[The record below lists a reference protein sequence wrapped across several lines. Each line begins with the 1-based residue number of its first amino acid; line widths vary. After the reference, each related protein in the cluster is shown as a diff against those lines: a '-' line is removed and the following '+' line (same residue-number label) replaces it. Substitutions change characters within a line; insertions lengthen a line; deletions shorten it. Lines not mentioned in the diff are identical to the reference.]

1 MNEPFAT
8 SSARGGR
15 RCNSRSGAMRT
26 TEMGAEEGD
35 GRIEEEGLC
44 HSFQTGV
51 VAADADF
58 GVG

>member
-1 MNEPFAT
+1 
-8 SSARGGR
+8 
-15 RCNSRSGAMRT
+15 MRT